1 MQWLHVL
8 PSKYLKGTSFP
19 RVHKVTKL
27 EPHGVS
33 EKTTLGTQIPTSS
46 LSCFYPDPRQKP
58 SRPLSGACLSSSHG
72 NMVMS
77 GPQLAAVQAVLG
89 TDANRPQAW
98 LSWVV
103 LAEEA
108 PFANVSK
115 LGYYSETQQF
125 SPAPR
130 VGPPQEPAC
139 ACALQL
145 AFQGFPWVSLP
156 LHPPGCCPLL
166 PQCMKHRGEVNF
178 VGLHNS
184 SVLREGNDKRSETLP
199 MSPQLRIVTAAAE
212 HWQLRKET
220 TRCLGV

>member
-1 MQWLHVL
+1 ML
-8 PSKYLKGTSFP
+8 PSEYLKGTSFP

-27 EPHGVS
+27 EPRGVP
-33 EKTTLGTQIPTSS
+33 EKATLGTQIPTSS
-46 LSCFYPDPRQKP
+46 LSCFYPDPRRKP
-58 SRPLSGACLSSSHG
+58 SRPLSGACLGSSHS

-77 GPQLAAVQAVLG
+77 GPQLAAIQAVLG
-89 TDANRPQAW
+89 TDANRPQAR

-108 PFANVSK
+108 PFANGSK

-156 LHPPGCCPLL
+156 LPPPGCCPFL

-184 SVLREGNDKRSETLP
+184 SVLREDNDERPETLP
-199 MSPQLRIVTAAAE
+199 MSPQLRIDSCSRTLAASE
-212 HWQLRKET
+212 RDHEVP
-220 TRCLGV
+220 GG